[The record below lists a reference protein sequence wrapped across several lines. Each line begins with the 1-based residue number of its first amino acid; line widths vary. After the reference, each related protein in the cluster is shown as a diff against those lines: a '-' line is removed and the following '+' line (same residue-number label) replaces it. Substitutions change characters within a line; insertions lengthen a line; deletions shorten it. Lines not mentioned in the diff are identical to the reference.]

1 MRFEITAPETD
12 FTGDSAG
19 ATFVRGVAQ
28 VDGDTAAGRA
38 QLNYFRSSGYGVR
51 ALDEEPAPAEPDEG
65 DVEFDPAKHNLEDVL
80 DYLASVADDEE
91 ETARVIDAERNGKA
105 RKTILERTAS

>member
-1 MRFEITAPETD
+1 MRYEITAPEST

-19 ATFVRGVAQ
+19 ATFVKGTAQ
-28 VDGDTAAGRA
+28 VDSDTGAGRS

-51 ALDEEPAPAEPDEG
+51 ALDEEPAEHVPDEG
-65 DVEFDPAKHNLEDVL
+65 DVDFDPAQHGVDDVL
-80 DYLASVADDEE
+80 DYLTSVADDEE
-91 ETARVIDAERNGKA
+91 ETDRVIDAERNGKA